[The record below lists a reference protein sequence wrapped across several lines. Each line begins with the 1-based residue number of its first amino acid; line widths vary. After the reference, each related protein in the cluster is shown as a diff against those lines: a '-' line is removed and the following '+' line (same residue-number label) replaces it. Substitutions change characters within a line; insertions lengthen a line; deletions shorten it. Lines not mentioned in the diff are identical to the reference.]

1 MIILKK
7 LFFLYCSN
15 ANKYIYLN
23 FIFTKLKNF
32 FLKKKIKLEK
42 RKHSKFLK
50 RKLITHDYFS
60 SHAYN
65 FLNTINKF
73 KFCKYLEIG
82 SFEGNS
88 AMFIAKNFPNSKI
101 YCVDNWIGTIEYE
114 EDLKFSNVEKN
125 FDLNMLEF
133 KNFTKFK
140 LKSDDFFKTNQIFFD
155 VIYIDGYHK
164 ADQVLKDFINSWAVL
179 NVKGI
184 IIFDDYIWKFFDRIE
199 DNPCYA
205 INKYLNKIRK
215 NSKILKVSNS
225 QLFVQKIN

>member
-1 MIILKK
+1 
-7 LFFLYCSN
+7 
-15 ANKYIYLN
+15 
-23 FIFTKLKNF
+23 
-32 FLKKKIKLEK
+32 
-42 RKHSKFLK
+42 
-50 RKLITHDYFS
+50 
-60 SHAYN
+60 
-65 FLNTINKF
+65 
-73 KFCKYLEIG
+73 
-82 SFEGNS
+82 
-88 AMFIAKNFPNSKI
+88 MFVAKNFPNSKI

>member
-7 LFFLYCSN
+7 LLFLYYSN
-15 ANKYIYLN
+15 ASKYIYLN
-23 FIFTKLKNF
+23 FILTKFKNI
-32 FLKKKIKLEK
+32 FLKKKIKLK
-42 RKHSKFLK
+42 KNQHINFLRKKI
-50 RKLITHDYFS
+50 ITHDYFS

-65 FLNTINKF
+65 FLDIFNQF

-88 AMFIAKNFPNSKI
+88 AMFVAKNFPDSKI
-101 YCVDNWIGTIEYE
+101 HCIDNWIGTNEYQE
-114 EDLKFSNVEKN
+114 NLEFSNVEKN
-125 FDLNMLEF
+125 FDLNMSEF
-133 KNFTKFK
+133 DNYTKYK
-140 LKSDDFFKTNQIFFD
+140 LTSDEFFRINQNYFD

-179 NVKGI
+179 HVKGI
-184 IIFDDYIWKFFDRIE
+184 IIFDDYIWKFFDKIE

-205 INKYLNKIRK
+205 INKYLKEIKK

-225 QLFVQKIN
+225 QLFIQKIN